1 MKYLFI
7 LFFIST
13 DLMAYCRPTWKLG
26 LKCFKAIENTE
37 VSEAS
42 LSQIDKISFDI
53 EFELEAKA
61 LATYLFKRK
70 ISFKELSI
78 DASIDSQGETKKL
91 SLLLS
96 PSFKLKR
103 EDGYIVLDEDSED
116 SVKLNL
122 SKVDGDL
129 SLWLRLSLKKFL
141 NESQEIR
148 EELEELCSEFVSE
161 LNLII

>member
-1 MKYLFI
+1 
-7 LFFIST
+7 
-13 DLMAYCRPTWKLG
+13 MAYCRPTWKLG
-26 LKCFKAIENTE
+26 LKCFKEIENTE

-148 EELEELCSEFVSE
+148 EELEELCSDFVSE

>member
-1 MKYLFI
+1 
-7 LFFIST
+7 
-13 DLMAYCRPTWKLG
+13 MAYCRPTWKLG
-26 LKCFKAIENTE
+26 LKCFKEIENTE

-70 ISFKELSI
+70 ISLKELSI

-96 PSFKLKR
+96 PSFKLK
-103 EDGYIVLDEDSED
+103 E
-116 SVKLNL
+116 KTAT
-122 SKVDGDL
+122 
-129 SLWLRLSLKKFL
+129 
-141 NESQEIR
+141 
-148 EELEELCSEFVSE
+148 
-161 LNLII
+161 

>member
-1 MKYLFI
+1 
-7 LFFIST
+7 
-13 DLMAYCRPTWKLG
+13 MAYCRPTWKLG

-78 DASIDSQGETKKL
+78 DASIDSQGETKRL

-103 EDGYIVLDEDSED
+103 EDGYIVLDEYSED